1 MREILAFW
9 KELANRKNPPN
20 GVSFSDFI
28 CTFAKSFRVSFIIKC
43 NTKISE
49 ISDMAKSY
57 VHVILYNSTNISL

>member
-20 GVSFSDFI
+20 GVSFSDVI

-49 ISDMAKSY
+49 ISDMAKS
-57 VHVILYNSTNISL
+57 

>member
-20 GVSFSDFI
+20 GVSFSNFI

-57 VHVILYNSTNISL
+57 VTRDIV